1 MFIYINMFSTCLK
14 VIRSDDFIGD
24 YIAPKMLGK
33 KGGRGGE
40 GARLCLGGHYT
51 DTATERRWRADLAS
65 VTGECQSVNP

>member
-1 MFIYINMFSTCLK
+1 LK

-65 VTGECQSVNP
+65 VCQ

>member
-1 MFIYINMFSTCLK
+1 MFVSTCLK

-65 VTGECQSVNP
+65 VCQ